1 MSRAFFTGEPL
12 LWLNN
17 PKKMGLCPTRFTT
30 VPSRISRKF
39 ERFYG
44 NARLISPPG
53 SPTHL
58 LSTSP
63 FRRTRKSDSSP
74 IRGDASFSTASGET
88 PNQPGSD
95 GIEKRSKIEEL
106 EQPEA
111 RRPRSSLQDSRAPP
125 EPEDDPT
132 ILEFPASILKGTG
145 LYSIEGKL
153 VLYRR
158 ENVNALFTF
167 LEDVLYTRTDD
178 NNPYKL
184 AWILGP
190 PGVGKSFPVFAF
202 TRSLPVSEWSVTWI
216 HSSSRG
222 ERFSLYHR
230 DNTGIR
236 TEKFKLENRHEYLNQ
251 LKVENKHLLVL
262 DGFTNGTTNNTMRT
276 TCEFWLKNDFEMRRL
291 FVVCSMAS
299 RFKSSSRGDDMRLN
313 VTDFTVSSWT
323 LGEYKAALEKPALYA
338 TVQEKLKTDTDKSSD
353 ELVESKYYFAGGSAR
368 YMFLMYTDEVKK
380 DLNLAIENVSDI
392 RALAAGRT
400 GVSSP
405 GFVHRL
411 ISFQDGIRGIVSQ
424 YAANGLAIKLGT
436 ELVEHFTR
444 IYRWKLSLPMKG
456 FLFEMW
462 FFAKLSGDGLS
473 YDMIDGRPGGTWAKS
488 NPVDMPSKNE
498 KLSPESPTWFQ
509 PAWNN
514 GGYDAVYVDP
524 QTKTV
529 RFVQIT
535 LNNHHSFKIEFF
547 ERFLNRLSTHMQAE
561 TLEIFFVYPKGAD
574 PTTPSTEGEGRLD
587 PFNWKK
593 GEEWSKV
600 TKVTLDWPT

>member
-1 MSRAFFTGEPL
+1 MSRAFFTGKPL
-12 LWLNN
+12 LWFNN

-74 IRGDASFSTASGET
+74 IRGDASFSTASG
-88 PNQPGSD
+88 
-95 GIEKRSKIEEL
+95 
-106 EQPEA
+106 
-111 RRPRSSLQDSRAPP
+111 PP

-132 ILEFPASILKGTG
+132 ILEFPASILDGTG
-145 LYSIEGKL
+145 LYDKEEKV
-153 VLYRR
+153 VLYLR
-158 ENVNALFTF
+158 ENVNALFRF
-167 LEDVLYTRTDD
+167 LEDVLYTRTVMFYKSKS
-178 NNPYKL
+178 NPYKL
-184 AWILGP
+184 PWILGP
-190 PGVGKSFPVFAF
+190 PGVGKSLAVFAF

-216 HSSSRG
+216 HSSRG
-222 ERFSLYHR
+222 AIFSLYHR

-236 TEKFKLENRHEYLNQ
+236 TEEFELENRHEYLNQ

-262 DGFTNGTTNNTMRT
+262 DGFTNGTTNNTMRG
-276 TCEFWLKNDFEMRRL
+276 TCELWLKKDFEMRRL

-299 RFKSSSRGDDMRLN
+299 RFKSGSEGDDMQFN

-323 LGEYKAALEKPALYA
+323 LEEYKAALEKPALYA
-338 TVQEKLKTDTDKSSD
+338 TVKEKLGTDTDKSRD

-368 YMFLMYTDEVKK
+368 YMFLMYTDEVKER
-380 DLNLAIENVSDI
+380 LNLAIENVSDI

-436 ELVEHFTR
+436 ELVDHFIQ
-444 IYRWKLSLPMKG
+444 IYRWNLSPPMKG

-462 FFAKLSGDGLS
+462 FFAKLSFDGLS
-473 YDMIDGRPGGTWAKS
+473 YERIDGQKGGKWEKS
-488 NPVDMPSKNE
+488 NPVDLPSQNE
-498 KLSPESPTWFQ
+498 NLSPESPTWFQ
-509 PAWNN
+509 AAWNN
-514 GGYDAVYVDP
+514 GGFDAVYVDP

-529 RFVQIT
+529 RFVQLT
-535 LNNHHSFKIEFF
+535 LNNQHSFKIKFF
-547 ERFLNRLSTHMQAE
+547 ETFLYRLSTHMQAE
-561 TLEIFFVYPKGAD
+561 TLEIFFVYPKGAN
-574 PTTPSTEGEGRLD
+574 PTRPKITGEGLLD
-587 PFNWKK
+587 PFNWKT